1 MVFFFKKLENKGK
14 DLTSFCLY
22 VDVNGYFDFFIF
34 FYQFVYTKRS
44 GVKN

>member
-14 DLTSFCLY
+14 DLISICSY

-34 FYQFVYTKRS
+34 FNQFVYTERS